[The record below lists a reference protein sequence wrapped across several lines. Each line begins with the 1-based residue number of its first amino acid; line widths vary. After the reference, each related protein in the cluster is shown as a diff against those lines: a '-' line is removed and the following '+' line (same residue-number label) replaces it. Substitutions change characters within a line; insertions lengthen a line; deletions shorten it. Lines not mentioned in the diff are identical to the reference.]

1 MPPFTMATPELHT
14 NHNVFILGAGF
25 SADAGLPT
33 IATFMRALREA
44 GEHYKRSGD
53 NQNANAIAR
62 VLEYRLRAAG
72 AAYRCVVDP
81 DNIEDLFSLIDTED
95 DSQGPGSQ
103 EDYIR
108 QAIAATIEFSRK
120 DYMQAQPTIR
130 LSLPNAPGISP
141 LVGEPGENEH
151 FRKVHFYEA
160 YLAAMTGML
169 YEPEPDRRDTIITFN
184 YDTLVEEALASL
196 KKSYDYGFLP
206 EEYADGRGGGFV
218 TIDSSCPEQLCR
230 SRDEAAVRVLK
241 LHGSVN
247 WGLRYTQSDVPN
259 QSVAELL
266 VCPTFDAT
274 MSHGVNRIFIEPP
287 TWRKGYGTQGRGI
300 TTVWHGALAA
310 LKTASRIIVIG
321 YSLPLTDVHFRY
333 LLAAGLRENISLQE
347 ILFVNPTLA
356 EDAPGCIDMKS
367 RVFQILRPE
376 LRDRNIIQFSG
387 NILSGELIPQP
398 YGQPVQAHPSSL
410 FAKLNRNAGS
420 RILPFIILNGT
431 TT

>member
-1 MPPFTMATPELHT
+1 MPSFLMATPELHT

-44 GEHYKRSGD
+44 GEHYERGGD
-53 NQNANAIAR
+53 NRNAEAIVR

-72 AAYRCVVDP
+72 AAYRCVIDP

-95 DSQGPGSQ
+95 GSRGPGSQ

-108 QAIAATIEFSRK
+108 QAIAATVEFARK
-120 DYMQAQPTIR
+120 DYMQAPPRVR
-130 LSLPNAPGISP
+130 LALSSAPGISP
-141 LVGEPGENEH
+141 SVGEPGEDEH
-151 FRKVHFYEA
+151 FRILHLYDA

-184 YDTLVEEALASL
+184 YDTLVEEALAGL

-206 EEYADGRGGGFV
+206 EEYSDGRGGGFV
-218 TIDSSCPEQLCR
+218 TIDPSCPEQLCR
-230 SRDEAAVRVLK
+230 SRDETAARVLK

-247 WGLRYTQSDVPN
+247 WGLRYVPASASN
-259 QSVAELL
+259 QSAAELL
-266 VCPTFDAT
+266 VCPTLDAL
-274 MSHGVNRIFIEPP
+274 MSHGVDRIFIEPP

-300 TTVWHGALAA
+300 TTVWHEALAA

-347 ILFVNPTLA
+347 IIFVNPVLN
-356 EDAPGCIDMKS
+356 EDAAGRGDMEA
-367 RVFQILRPE
+367 RIFQILRPE
-376 LRDRNIIQFSG
+376 LRDRNIIQFRG
-387 NILSGELIPQP
+387 NTLGGELIPA
-398 YGQPVQAHPSSL
+398 YGIPMSVNPDGL
-410 FAKLNRNAGS
+410 YAKLNQNAGN
-420 RILPFIILNGT
+420 RQTPLIR
-431 TT
+431 